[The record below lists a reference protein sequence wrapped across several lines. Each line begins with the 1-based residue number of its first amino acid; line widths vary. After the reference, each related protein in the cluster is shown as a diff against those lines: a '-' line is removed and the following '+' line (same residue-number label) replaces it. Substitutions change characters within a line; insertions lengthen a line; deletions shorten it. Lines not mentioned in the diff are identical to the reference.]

1 MCIRDRN
8 DPVYGERVKAK
19 LEEGIGLFLGQGK
32 AATVDPM
39 QPDFTFGGFGYQS
52 SESAAQAIC
61 ALSAAGVDC
70 HTDPRF
76 SDGKGNSALTAFLAY
91 ADGEYFAHTMSV
103 PKNAMATYQGCY
115 TVQWYLGF
123 LDAKEKGE
131 SYYSL
136 YYHQQNFSRSLSTEA
151 DIKSFVLEGQE
162 GVINGNQITVTLP
175 TGTPLN
181 NMQSHD
187 RHEHLREKLWA
198 ERQLFHQLP
207 DFGA

>member
-1 MCIRDRN
+1 MLMQSIAPYQD

-19 LEEGIGLFLGQGK
+19 LEEGIGLFLGEGK
-32 AATVDPM
+32 ASTVDPM

-123 LDAKEKGE
+123 LQKGAETTVSFDLDALVEESHQTLKEHGE
-131 SYYSL
+131 
-136 YYHQQNFSRSLSTEA
+136 
-151 DIKSFVLEGQE
+151 G
-162 GVINGNQITVTLP
+162 TV
-175 TGTPLN
+175 
-181 NMQSHD
+181 
-187 RHEHLREKLWA
+187 
-198 ERQLFHQLP
+198 
-207 DFGA
+207 

>member
-1 MCIRDRN
+1 
-8 DPVYGERVKAK
+8 
-19 LEEGIGLFLGQGK
+19 
-32 AATVDPM
+32 M

-76 SDGKGNSALTAFLAY
+76 NDGKGNSVLTAFLAY

-123 LDAKEKGE
+123 L
-131 SYYSL
+131 
-136 YYHQQNFSRSLSTEA
+136 QNGGADHPIPFIYISRSSR
-151 DIKSFVLEGQE
+151 D
-162 GVINGNQITVTLP
+162 P
-175 TGTPLN
+175 
-181 NMQSHD
+181 
-187 RHEHLREKLWA
+187 
-198 ERQLFHQLP
+198 
-207 DFGA
+207 